1 MSIYI
6 TSKSLEHA
14 TNDITMKDYRPIQ
27 NLDDYWIN
35 PRDTLSYILLIRLSK
50 NNNKIQSNISSNYVA
65 FTFILFYLF

>member
-6 TSKSLEHA
+6 TSKSLEHV

-35 PRDTLSYILLIRLSK
+35 PRETVSYIFKIRLSK
-50 NNNKIQSNISSNYVA
+50 NTTKYNPTQAQTK
-65 FTFILFYLF
+65 

>member
-27 NLDDYWIN
+27 NLDDY
-35 PRDTLSYILLIRLSK
+35 
-50 NNNKIQSNISSNYVA
+50 
-65 FTFILFYLF
+65 